1 MKFLID
7 QNLSP
12 RVAELLSK
20 AGHDALH
27 VRDLQ
32 ASSAPDHEIMTRAA
46 AQGRMIVSADT
57 DFGAL
62 LAHHRATGPSVLL
75 VREIVEMLPGELV
88 DVIVRHLD
96 VLEVHLAAGAIAAF
110 TAKGVRVRGL
120 PIR

>member
-1 MKFLID
+1 VKFLID

-12 RVAELLSK
+12 RIAELLTKS
-20 AGHDALH
+20 GHDSLH

-32 ASSAPDHEIMTRAA
+32 ASNAPDHEIMNLAV
-46 AQGRMIVSADT
+46 AQGRVIVSADT

-62 LAHHRATGPSVLL
+62 LAHRRVREPSVVL
-75 VREIVEMLPGELV
+75 VRDLVEMPPRDLV
-88 DVIVRHLD
+88 DVIVRYLD
-96 VLEVHLAAGAIAAF
+96 VLEDHLAAGAIAAF

>member
-1 MKFLID
+1 VKFLID

-32 ASSAPDHEIMTRAA
+32 ASSAPDHEIMTMAA
-46 AQGRMIVSADT
+46 GQGRVIVSADT

-62 LAHHRATGPSVLL
+62 LAHRRAAEPSVLL
-75 VREIVEMLPGELV
+75 VRELVEMSPQGLV
-88 DVIVRHLD
+88 RVVVGHLD
-96 VLEVHLAAGAIAAF
+96 ILEDHLAAGAIAAF
-110 TAKGVRVRGL
+110 SDKGVRVRRL